1 SSIGYYWDDEGRENE
16 FLPAIS
22 LSWNQRVSSN
32 ASFMGEVWLVGN
44 TIVGGPGMR
53 LYSGRKN
60 TVDFAILGVADL
72 SYGDGIFGIPF
83 ISWTRK
89 MAK

>member
-1 SSIGYYWDDEGRENE
+1 
-16 FLPAIS
+16 

-32 ASFMGEVWLVGN
+32 ASFMGEVWLLGN
-44 TIVGGPGMR
+44 TIIGGPGMR
-53 LYSGRKN
+53 FYSGRKN
-60 TVDFAILGVADL
+60 TIDFAILGGADL

-89 MAK
+89 MGK